1 MGLRP
6 FLKLSMSFSIFCC
19 GCHSSRV
26 ASTRELQSVLSIL
39 FSVLSVFMSALV
51 WTDLQTSSSSL
62 SLMRSAN
69 ELGIEEPLDHLSP
82 ARNLCS
88 NSSNFLSSSS
98 SFSSWILFSVICF
111 LVSARFAR
119 LYLSFSA
126 SGICCAFVSMI
137 FCGFDALICSFLS
150 LAPRHKP

>member
-1 MGLRP
+1 MGLRR

-26 ASTRELQSVLSIL
+26 ASTRELHSVLSIL

-62 SLMRSAN
+62 MRSAN
-69 ELGIEEPLDHLSP
+69 ELGVEDPLDHLSP

-88 NSSNFLSSSS
+88 KASNFLSSSS

-111 LVSARFAR
+111 LVSARFVR